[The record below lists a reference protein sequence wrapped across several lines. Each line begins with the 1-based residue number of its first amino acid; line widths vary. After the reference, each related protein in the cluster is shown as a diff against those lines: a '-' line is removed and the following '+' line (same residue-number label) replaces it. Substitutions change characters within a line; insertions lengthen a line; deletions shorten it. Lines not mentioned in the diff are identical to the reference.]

1 MIPARQNGDHIVLAI
16 RLADQTLKVE
26 GDGAL

>member
-1 MIPARQNGDHIVLAI
+1 MIQHAQGGDHVVLAI

-26 GDGAL
+26 GDSAL